1 MKVIASID
9 DALASVGTEL
19 GVSDWLGIDQA
30 RIDAFAEAT
39 GDHQWIHV
47 DPARA
52 KAESPY
58 GTTIAHGL
66 LTLSLIPALS
76 KQCFVVE
83 NTRMGI
89 NYGLNKVRFIAP
101 VPVDSRLRVRSEL
114 ADVTRIDDATAHLTV
129 RHTVEV
135 DGNDKPAALAEMIGR
150 YVFADS

>member
-1 MKVIASID
+1 VKVIASID
-9 DALASVGTEL
+9 DALASVGAEL
-19 GVSDWLGIDQA
+19 GASDWLEIDQA
-30 RIDAFAEAT
+30 RIDAFADAT

-58 GTTIAHGL
+58 GTTIAHGF

-83 NTRMGI
+83 NARMGI

-101 VPVDSRLRVRSEL
+101 VPVGSRLRVRSEL
-114 ADVTRIDDATAHLTV
+114 ADVNRIDDTTAHLTV

-150 YVFADS
+150 YVF

>member
-1 MKVIASID
+1 VKVIASID
-9 DALASVGTEL
+9 DALTSVGTEL
-19 GVSDWLGIDQA
+19 GVSDWLQIDQA

-47 DPARA
+47 DAARA
-52 KAESPY
+52 EAESPY

-83 NTRMGI
+83 NARMGI

-101 VPVDSRLRVRSEL
+101 VPVGSRLRVRSEL
-114 ADVTRIDDATAHLTV
+114 ADVTRIDDTTAHLTV

-150 YVFADS
+150 YVF